1 MELKLRKMQIGP
13 KICQYFHVQAVQSLF
28 MQSKYFLA
36 SNLSSS
42 LHGHLG
48 SLFGR
53 RHLLG
58 DGVECIIIMG
68 FFSEGIDYLHETW
81 QLCLMKACGLFCRR
95 PDGFS

>member
-1 MELKLRKMQIGP
+1 
-13 KICQYFHVQAVQSLF
+13 

-36 SNLSSS
+36 SDLSSS

-58 DGVECIIIMG
+58 DGVECIIFMG
-68 FFSEGIDYLHETW
+68 FFSEGIDYLCETW
-81 QLCLMKACGLFCRR
+81 QLCLMKACGLFAGDLTALVDESLEIIYMR
-95 PDGFS
+95 PGSFA